1 MKEDNTTEILEGMK
15 INHARGI
22 RWETGCWAV
31 CASQRWLLSLVRC
44 LVLHWTTGAL
54 SLQRYIL
61 SVYVFPLAGGRAIR
75 GAMFALDA
83 KPLQLT
89 AHIPPGDVFGTA
101 ATCLF
106 ASVCKWD
113 YHGDEND
120 DDDEDD
126 GDNKDQGF

>member
-1 MKEDNTTEILEGMK
+1 MGDWVLGRVRQPALVVIPRPLPGPSLDHGSIVTAEIHPL
-15 INHARGI
+15 
-22 RWETGCWAV
+22 
-31 CASQRWLLSLVRC
+31 CAWLYPS
-44 LVLHWTTGAL
+44 
-54 SLQRYIL
+54 
-61 SVYVFPLAGGRAIR
+61 AGGRAIR